1 MGTTALEHI
10 TDGPSGYSPDW
21 WEYRN
26 RQQIGVAVAES
37 PNGPWTRFD
46 LPVLAPSRDIK
57 SWDSL

>member
-1 MGTTALEHI
+1 MGTTAPEHI

-37 PNGPWTRFD
+37 PNGP
-46 LPVLAPSRDIK
+46 
-57 SWDSL
+57 